1 MRNQI
6 LLLGLATALA
16 GCQSSPSITP
26 STASAVEVPLFY
38 AGADLSYVNEM
49 EDCGARF
56 QVNGE
61 TRDPVQIFADA
72 GTNLVRVRLWHN
84 PQWTDYS
91 NFEDAARMLARARQA
106 GLPVLLD
113 FHYSDTW
120 ADPEKQ
126 IVPAA
131 WEPMVD
137 DTAALGDALY
147 RYTFDSLAELQ
158 RRGLLPDMVQ
168 VGNETN
174 NEILQTAESMQHET
188 IDWPRNAALLD
199 RGLQAVADFNRQ
211 HNTRVQRMLHIA
223 QPENAL
229 NWFVDAEK
237 YLQQDYEL
245 IGISYYGKWSEYS
258 VSSVGDAIAELR
270 ENYGKDVIIVET
282 SYPWTLKNYDQADN
296 VLGGDS
302 LVPGYPATPKGQLRY
317 LDDLANTVKN
327 AGGIGVVY
335 WEPAWVSTQCKT
347 LWGTGS
353 HWENAGMFDPAQ
365 NNEPLPSL
373 AFFSRHAA
381 TPNTDTKADNKTAM
395 TENAIKNTEDNQ

>member
-6 LLLGLATALA
+6 FLLGLAAALA
-16 GCQSSPSITP
+16 GCQSTP
-26 STASAVEVPLFY
+26 TINSTPTSSTVAAEAPLFY

-56 QVNGE
+56 LVNGE
-61 TRDPVQIFADA
+61 ARDPVQIFADA

-84 PQWTDYS
+84 PQWTNYS
-91 NFEDAARMLARARQA
+91 NFEDAAKMLARAKQA

-131 WEPMVD
+131 WEHIVG

-147 RYTFDSLAELQ
+147 RYTFDSLAELE
-158 RRGLLPDMVQ
+158 RRGLVPDMVQ

-188 IDWPRNAALLD
+188 IDWHRNAALLD

-211 HNTRVQRMLHIA
+211 HNTDIQRMLHIA

-229 NWFVDAEK
+229 NWFADAEK

-245 IGISYYGKWSEYS
+245 IGLSYYGKWSEYS
-258 VSSVGDAIAELR
+258 VSSVGEAIVELR
-270 ENYGKDVIIVET
+270 EKFGKDVIIVET
-282 SYPWTLKNYDQADN
+282 SYPWTLKNYDQAEN
-296 VLGGDS
+296 VLGSDS
-302 LVPGYPATPKGQLRY
+302 LVPGYPATAEGQLRY

-347 LWGTGS
+347 LWGQGS
-353 HWENAGMFDPAQ
+353 HWENAGMFDPARH
-365 NNEPLPSL
+365 NAPLPSL
-373 AFFSRHAA
+373 AFFKRHAA
-381 TPNTDTKADNKTAM
+381 TPAAEMGTDKKSAM
-395 TENAIKNTEDNQ
+395 KNTEDKQ